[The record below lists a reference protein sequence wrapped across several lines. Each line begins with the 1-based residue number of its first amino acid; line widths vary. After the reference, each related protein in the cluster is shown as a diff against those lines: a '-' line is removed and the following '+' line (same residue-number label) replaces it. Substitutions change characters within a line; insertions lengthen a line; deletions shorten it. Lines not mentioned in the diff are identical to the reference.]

1 MFVWTNGSCNLGDPN
16 SWAAWCAFVS
26 PGVAPLPFV
35 DERRLRAAL
44 EEVYPDL
51 TPEETR
57 RNSLGGDVLFVGK
70 HHPLHD
76 FVLELYQTGS
86 TEPVGVPPE
95 LCHGIQGKF
104 SLDEE
109 AILPDQIVC
118 SPVPMLRDLTQNAAI
133 R

>member
-1 MFVWTNGSCNLGDPN
+1 LLEQLMGVFPAASGNFLPPSWRKLMSDPDSSIIDFYPEDFAIDLNGKKY
-16 SWAAWCAFVS
+16 AWQ
-26 PGVAPLPFV
+26 GVALLPFV

-76 FVLELYQTGS
+76 FILELYQTGAAEVWS
-86 TEPVGVPPE
+86 
-95 LCHGIQGKF
+95 F
-104 SLDEE
+104 
-109 AILPDQIVC
+109 LP
-118 SPVPMLRDLTQNAAI
+118 S
-133 R
+133 